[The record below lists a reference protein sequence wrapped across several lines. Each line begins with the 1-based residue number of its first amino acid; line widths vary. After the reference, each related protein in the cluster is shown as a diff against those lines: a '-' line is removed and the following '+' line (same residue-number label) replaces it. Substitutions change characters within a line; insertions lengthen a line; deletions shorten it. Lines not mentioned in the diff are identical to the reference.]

1 MRYGGLGI
9 HPFNCDRS
17 NAKCINCSKK
27 AMLVNPLSDDLLFK
41 IGTGVVSAMLTLVGT
56 IVGLTRYLDA
66 KYLRD
71 IAKLEAQQLAYQE
84 RTDKKIEL
92 LEEAERKC
100 MEEKSLLIGRVTTLE
115 HIAKLRQNHE

>member
-1 MRYGGLGI
+1 
-9 HPFNCDRS
+9 
-17 NAKCINCSKK
+17 
-27 AMLVNPLSDDLLFK
+27 VNLTDDLLFK
-41 IGTGVVSAMLTLVGT
+41 VGTAVVSAMLTLVGT

-71 IAKLEAQQLAYQE
+71 IAKLEDQQLRYQE
-84 RTDKKIEL
+84 RTDKKIAI